1 MGLTN
6 AKEFALLWLEEN
18 CQEHWQKGRL
28 KMPVFR
34 VRTLDTSGDPGEHVV
49 EITEEGFTIDG
60 FSGNCLRL
68 REGWELVLGKYAG
81 YPSNLRRDRIP
92 VISTFGVLEGMEQ
105 DSLAMEVPIQTRIP
119 QPPALAPRR
128 SRERMEGKEYVI
140 VITPEGFRVG
150 KECLGDCLLL
160 EAGQELVLMSSRETL
175 ETKMRGEESLG
186 QYIAITEFK
195 EAFGIVVSSETR
207 KEPELPKQI
216 PLHLA

>member
-34 VRTLDTSGDPGEHVV
+34 VRTRDASGDRKEHAL
-49 EITEEGFTIDG
+49 EITENG
-60 FSGNCLRL
+60 FSVDGMSGNSLRL
-68 REGWELVLGKYAG
+68 KEGWELALGQYNG
-81 YPSNLRRDRIP
+81 YPGNLRRDWIP
-92 VISTFGVLEGMEQ
+92 MVLSFGILEGVEQ
-105 DSLAMEVPIQTRIP
+105 DSLGKEVAIRTRIP
-119 QPPALAPRR
+119 QSPALAPRR